1 LANVGRWRI
10 ALKRRRQPILLDYI
24 SFVLGQP
31 VSGELLRD
39 ASLNAEQVRL
49 ASKIIEGLALEVA
62 PSDDAREVLHLKG
75 GDSLQA

>member
-1 LANVGRWRI
+1 
-10 ALKRRRQPILLDYI
+10 
-24 SFVLGQP
+24 
-31 VSGELLRD
+31 
-39 ASLNAEQVRL
+39 LNAEQVRL